1 MLPWPPKIHDLKCDQ
16 PVGAGLPAIAMV
28 NPTPLS
34 QASQLPQE
42 PCTGREWVVSLSY
55 LALPSIQ

>member
-34 QASQLPQE
+34 QASQLPQLIFIVLE
-42 PCTGREWVVSLSY
+42 NGFQAIVFDECT
-55 LALPSIQ
+55 

>member
-1 MLPWPPKIHDLKCDQ
+1 M
-16 PVGAGLPAIAMV
+16 AMV

-55 LALPSIQ
+55 LGLPSIQ